1 MEIKLQYSFCT
12 NVRAFN
18 LKFYVLGEK
27 IKLQG
32 AELSF
37 LLCSVCQIASINVFL
52 ILLCDSQQNY
62 KVFRYSSS
70 GSPC

>member
-37 LLCSVCQIASINVFL
+37 LLCSVS
-52 ILLCDSQQNY
+52 DSKYQCFSNPY
-62 KVFRYSSS
+62 M
-70 GSPC
+70 